1 MRGAKYLT
9 LGALVATPA
18 VLVLAVQRGGPTRA
32 GAATISDAGRS
43 QWEYRVLHER
53 ELLNANDGST
63 ALASYTE
70 SIGAAEPRQAEAK
83 LNEMGTQGWALV
95 AVEDHQL
102 IFRRG
107 RN

>member
-1 MRGAKYLT
+1 MKRAKYLI

-18 VLVLAVQRGGPTRA
+18 VVVLAVQKA
-32 GAATISDAGRS
+32 GTQRSSADVHRS
-43 QWEYRVLHER
+43 QWEYRVVHEHD
-53 ELLNANDGST
+53 LVSAIDSSATLANY
-63 ALASYTE
+63 AE
-70 SIGAAEPRQAEAK
+70 AAVPSAPQQKEAK

-95 AVEDHQL
+95 AVEDHCM

>member
-1 MRGAKYLT
+1 MRKAKYVV

-18 VLVLAVQRGGPTRA
+18 VVVLAVQKAGPVRST
-32 GAATISDAGRS
+32 ATATDAGRS
-43 QWEYRVLHER
+43 QWEYRVMHER
-53 ELLNANDGST
+53 ELLTATDGST

-70 SIGAAEPRQAEAK
+70 NAAATEPRQTEAK